1 MMRGAFIVG
10 EHLLKNKIFDEYLN
24 IYKYDGRIYRFIAL
38 KKELQRNKIDLFTQD
53 FFKNEKPDFAIFL
66 DDIFKDDFNL
76 SISKKFLIAFEPPI
90 ILAGNH
96 NKDLLLKKYSKVF
109 TWNDSLVD
117 DTNFIKFYLSFNLNN
132 IDVPE
137 NTVRK
142 KNITMICENKKS
154 YKQNELYSER
164 LKIIKWYEKNDSS
177 NFDLYGRGWN
187 KFVFGRRPFTY
198 LNRFNS
204 IGLFLKI
211 FDKKYSVY
219 KGPIQKKNDILK
231 QYNFSFCYENSHNLT
246 GYISE
251 KIFDCFFSYTIPI
264 YKGASN
270 INKLIPKELF
280 INTDD
285 FKDIS
290 DLNKYI
296 KSIKDDELIK
306 KRLDIYEYLK
316 SQRVNVFSSEYNA
329 KIIADEICKSLIS
342 IKK

>member
-1 MMRGAFIVG
+1 MKGAIIVSKD
-10 EHLLKNKIFDEYLN
+10 LLRNNIFDEHLN
-24 IYKYDGRIYRFIAL
+24 VYKYDGRTYRFITL
-38 KKELQRNKIDLFTQD
+38 REELQRNNIDLHTQD
-53 FFKNEKPDFAIFL
+53 FFKNKKPDFAIFL
-66 DDIFKDDFNL
+66 DDIYKDDFNL

-90 ILAGNH
+90 ILNSNH

-117 DTNFIKFYLSFNLNN
+117 DINFIKFYLSFNLNN
-132 IDVPE
+132 IDIPE
-137 NTVRK
+137 ETVRK

-164 LKIIKWYEKNDSS
+164 QKIINWYEKNDPS

-187 KFVFGRRPFTY
+187 KYVFGRRPFTY

-204 IGLFLKI
+204 IGLLLKI

-219 KGPIQKKNDILK
+219 KGPIQKKNDVLK
-231 QYNFSFCYENSHNLT
+231 KYNFSFCYENSHNLN

-270 INKLIPKELF
+270 INSLIPKELF
-280 INTDD
+280 INADD

-296 KSIKDDELIK
+296 KSIKNDKLIK
-306 KRLDIYEYLK
+306 KRLDIYEYLN

-329 KIIADEICKSLIS
+329 KIIAGEISKSLIS
-342 IKK
+342 RKE